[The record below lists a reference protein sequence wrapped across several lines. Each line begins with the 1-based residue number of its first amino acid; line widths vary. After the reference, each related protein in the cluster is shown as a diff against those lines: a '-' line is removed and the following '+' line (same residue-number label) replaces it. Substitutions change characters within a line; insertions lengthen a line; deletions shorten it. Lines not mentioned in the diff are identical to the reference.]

1 MSGGQLQGPG
11 HRRLICECQYLVILC
26 TIRRLCSQWW
36 ASGAIYKL
44 NMNGK
49 FCAQLHR
56 CYFLVSHFTNKIK
69 YWNSDIVT
77 CNNQKCAQYS
87 SFSYYK
93 LDSNL
98 GFFIVGY
105 GPAVARRA
113 GRLPRLT
120 GHIDREALGQRGPGQ
135 PVNIVSIKGEITEFF
150 KFDIDVKHRYS
161 LESVYFYIFRI

>member
-1 MSGGQLQGPG
+1 ME
-11 HRRLICECQYLVILC
+11 RRTGSPFSRVWRPAPAAGASETNVECQDQVILC
-26 TIRRLCSQWW
+26 TIRGLYSQWW

-77 CNNQKCAQYS
+77 CNNQKCAQYNPAII
-87 SFSYYK
+87 YIQE
-93 LDSNL
+93 SNL

-105 GPAVARRA
+105 GPAVARRT

-120 GHIDREALGQRGPGQ
+120 GDIDREALGQRGPGQ
-135 PVNIVSIKGEITEFF
+135 PVNSVSI
-150 KFDIDVKHRYS
+150 R
-161 LESVYFYIFRI
+161 RR